1 MIDKI
6 DRKILAII
14 QKNNKTSYA
23 EIGKQVGMAASAI
36 FDRMRKLEKKG
47 VVIGHEARLD
57 SRAVN
62 ISFKSYVYVELDN
75 TSLVE
80 DTAKKLAA
88 LDNVLEIHFISGS
101 DALLLKV
108 VAKDIKEFSDI
119 LAKKIAVVSNIK
131 NTSSNIVLETIKET
145 SVLPLSEN

>member
-36 FDRMRKLEKKG
+36 FDRMRKLEKRG

-57 SRAVN
+57 NKAVN
-62 ISFKSYVYVELDN
+62 MSFKSYVSVELEN

-88 LDNVLEIHFISGS
+88 IDNVLEVHFISGS
-101 DALLLKV
+101 DSLLLKV
-108 VAKDIKEFSDI
+108 VAKDIREFSDI
-119 LAKKIAVVSNIK
+119 LAKKIAIVSNIK
-131 NTSSNIVLETIKET
+131 KTSSNVILETLKET
-145 SVLPLSEN
+145 SILPLSEN